1 MPDNRLGAIVSLRLA
16 IYSLGIFYQG
26 IAYYTQDPL

>member
-16 IYSLGIFYQG
+16 IFYQG